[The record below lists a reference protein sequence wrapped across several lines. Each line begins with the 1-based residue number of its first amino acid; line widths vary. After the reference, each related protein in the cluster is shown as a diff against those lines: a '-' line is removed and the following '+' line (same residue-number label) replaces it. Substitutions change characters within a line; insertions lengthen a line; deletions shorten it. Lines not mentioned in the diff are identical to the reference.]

1 MSNYQDH
8 RHSDATNGSGGIAFA
23 LALNLIFTVI
33 EIFGG
38 IWTNSVAILA
48 DAVHDLGDTL
58 ALASAWYFQKISG
71 RQEDRRYSYGYR
83 RFSLLGATITAM
95 VLFLGGLYILS
106 EAIPRLFHPETA
118 NAKGMLGFAILG
130 IVVNGLGALRVV
142 QETGYNAR
150 IVAWHLFEDV
160 LGWTAILFAG
170 VVLLFKEIPII
181 DPLLSILITL
191 YVLYNVGKNLKG
203 VMTVFLQ
210 AVPDGIDMEALNRD
224 IVTVD
229 GVVST
234 HHTHLWSLD
243 GEHHVFSAHV
253 VVAASMDSMETDTIK
268 DRVRQLVL
276 DAGIGHTTLEME
288 RASNSCKTADE
299 SPPADNSLQAAPNGK
314 KG

>member
-1 MSNYQDH
+1 MTHHHDH
-8 RHSDATNGSGGIAFA
+8 HHLDTSNGSGGIAFA
-23 LALNLIFTVI
+23 LVMNLIFTVI

-48 DAVHDLGDTL
+48 DAVHDLGDTI

-71 RQEDRRYSYGYR
+71 RKGDQRYSYGYR

-106 EAIPRLFHPETA
+106 EAIPRLFHPEPA

-130 IVVNGLGALRVV
+130 IVVNGLGALRVLK
-142 QETGYNAR
+142 EKGYNAR
-150 IVAWHLFEDV
+150 MVAWHLLEDV
-160 LGWTAILFAG
+160 LGWTAILFAS

-191 YVLYNVGKNLKG
+191 YVIYNVGKNLKR

-210 AVPDGIDMEALNRD
+210 AVPEGIDIEVLNRD
-224 IVTVD
+224 ILSID
-229 GVVST
+229 GVLST

-253 VVAASMDSMETDTIK
+253 VVAAKLNSTMIDSIK
-268 DRVRQLVL
+268 DRVRQLVT
-276 DAGIGHTTLEME
+276 DSDIGHTTLEME
-288 RASNSCKTADE
+288 QPANSCKKG
-299 SPPADNSLQAAPNGK
+299 AATSCPNDPQLPVDNGK